1 MEWIFDSIGNWI
13 KNSAIGAL
21 FGSLEPAMLT
31 FLILGIVGAV
41 FLLLS
46 FLLDGLFDAFDF
58 GGDGP
63 LSLTTISAFVSIF
76 GFSALSASA
85 LGLNANGAAI
95 AGVLVGLLGATGS
108 FWMTRSMK
116 RMESNGHEES
126 GLAGYAGI
134 VTIPIPAN
142 GLGEVAISKSGERLH
157 MAARAAEPLSTGTL
171 VLVESVI
178 SSSSVF
184 VAIQDKVDPE
194 RSGRSSMESTGDLD

>member
-1 MEWIFDSIGNWI
+1 MEWIFDSIGQWI

-31 FLILGIVGAV
+31 FLILGIVGAI

-46 FLLDGLFDAFDF
+46 FLLDGLFDVFDF

-63 LSLTTISAFVSIF
+63 LSLTTISAFISIF

-85 LGLNANGAAI
+85 MGFNANAASI
-95 AGVLVGLLGATGS
+95 AGALVGVLGATGS

-116 RMESNGHEES
+116 RMESHGHEES
-126 GLAGYAGI
+126 SLAGYEGVI
-134 VTIPIPAN
+134 TIPIPAN
-142 GLGEVAISKSGERLH
+142 GLGEVAVFKSGERLH
-157 MAARAAEPLSTGTL
+157 MAARSSDPIGIGTQ

-178 SSSSVF
+178 SSSSVL
-184 VAIQDKVDPE
+184 VAPKGKINQD
-194 RSGRSSMESTGDLD
+194 RSSMESPGNLD